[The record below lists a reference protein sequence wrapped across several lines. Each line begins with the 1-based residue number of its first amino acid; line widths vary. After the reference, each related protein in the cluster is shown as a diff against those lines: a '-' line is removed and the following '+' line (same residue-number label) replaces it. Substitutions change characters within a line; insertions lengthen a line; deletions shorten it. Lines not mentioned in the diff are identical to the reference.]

1 MDMLPSFADPANLE
15 PSIGFEDDDDTIIVP
30 PGANSLEFLQA
41 IYRSATQPMARR
53 LKAASIAIAYESP
66 KLSVTAM
73 LDSRDSFAVQLEA
86 AIARSRKVLELHAA
100 ELAPPL
106 PNGHAVYDSAAELSA
121 AASARTG
128 MVSYRHD

>member
-1 MDMLPSFADPANLE
+1 MYDVTALADLV
-15 PSIGFEDDDDTIIVP
+15 DDDSITLP

-41 IYRSATQPMARR
+41 IYRSPDQPMARR
-53 LKAASIAIAYESP
+53 LKAASIAIQYESP
-66 KLSVTAM
+66 KLAVTAV
-73 LDSRDSFAVQLEA
+73 LDSSDSFAVQLEG

-106 PNGHAVYDSAAELSA
+106 PIGQAVHDSAAEVST

-128 MVSYRHD
+128 MASYRRR

>member
-1 MDMLPSFADPANLE
+1 MYDATALTELA
-15 PSIGFEDDDDTIIVP
+15 DDDSITVP

-41 IYRSATQPMARR
+41 IYRSPNQPMARR

-73 LDSRDSFAVQLEA
+73 LDSSDSFAVQLQA
-86 AIARSRKVLELHAA
+86 AIDRSNKVLELHAA

-106 PNGHAVYDSAAELSA
+106 PNGQAVYDNAAEVSG

-128 MVSYRHD
+128 MVSYRRR